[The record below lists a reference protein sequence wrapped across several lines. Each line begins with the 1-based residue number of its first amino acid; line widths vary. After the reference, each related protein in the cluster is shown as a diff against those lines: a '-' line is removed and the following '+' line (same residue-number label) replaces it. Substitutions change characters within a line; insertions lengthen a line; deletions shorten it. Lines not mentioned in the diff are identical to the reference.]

1 MHFDAEFWDTI
12 AFIAFVGLLGYFGLH
27 KKIADALDK
36 RSARV
41 KAQLDEAISL
51 RKEAEDLLASFV
63 VKKKQAEEEA
73 KAIIA
78 QAQVEAELIAKEAH
92 ARVADFVQ
100 RRTKQAEDKIASAE
114 TQALAQVRDAATD
127 AAARASEIVL
137 KTQAQGAYGDELVEQ
152 GIAGLKRLL
161 H

>member
-12 AFIAFVGLLGYFGLH
+12 AFITFAGLLGYFGLH
-27 KKIADALDK
+27 KKIASALDA
-36 RSARV
+36 RGARV
-41 KAQLDEAISL
+41 KSQIDEAIAL
-51 RKEAEDLLASFV
+51 RKEAEALLASFV
-63 VKKKQAEEEA
+63 QKKKEAEDEA

-92 ARVADFVQ
+92 ERAADFVQ

-114 TQALAQVRDAATD
+114 IQALDQVRGAAAD
-127 AAARASEIVL
+127 AAAKASEIVL
-137 KTQAQGAYGDELVEQ
+137 KSRVKGSFGDELVEQ
-152 GIAGLKRLL
+152 DIAGLKRLL

>member
-1 MHFDAEFWDTI
+1 MHFDAEFWDFI

-27 KKIADALDK
+27 TKIASALDA

-41 KAQLDEAISL
+41 KSQLDEAARL
-51 RKEAEDLLASFV
+51 RQEAEDLLASFV
-63 VKKKQAEEEA
+63 QKKKEAEDEA
-73 KAIIA
+73 KAIIS

-92 ARVADFVQ
+92 DRVADFVQ

-114 TQALAQVRDAATD
+114 TQALADVRNAATD
-127 AAARASEIVL
+127 AAAKASEIVL
-137 KTQAQGAYGDELVEQ
+137 KSQVKGGYGDDLVEQ
-152 GIAGLKRLL
+152 GIIGLKRLL

>member
-1 MHFDAEFWDTI
+1 MFFETEFWDAVGFI
-12 AFIAFVGLLGYFGLH
+12 AFIGVVVYFGLH
-27 KKIADALDK
+27 KKIGAALDN
-36 RSARV
+36 RNARIQ
-41 KAQLDEAISL
+41 AQLDEAITL

-63 VKKKQAEEEA
+63 QKKKAAEQEA

-92 ARVADFVQ
+92 DRVADFVQ
-100 RRTKQAEDKIASAE
+100 RRTKQAEDKIAAAE

-127 AAARASEIVL
+127 AASKASEIVL
-137 KTQAQGAYGDELVEQ
+137 KSQVKGGYGDELVEQ

>member
-1 MHFDAEFWDTI
+1 VFFETEFWDAVGFI
-12 AFIAFVGLLGYFGLH
+12 AFIGVVVYFGLH
-27 KKIADALDK
+27 KKIGAALDN
-36 RSARV
+36 RNARIQ
-41 KAQLDEAISL
+41 AQLDEAITL

-63 VKKKQAEEEA
+63 QKKKAAEQEA

-92 ARVADFVQ
+92 DRVADFVQ
-100 RRTKQAEDKIASAE
+100 RRTKQAEDKIAAAE

-127 AAARASEIVL
+127 AASKASEIVL
-137 KTQAQGAYGDELVEQ
+137 KSQVKGGYGDELVEQ

>member
-1 MHFDAEFWDTI
+1 MHFDAEFWDTV
-12 AFIAFVGLLGYFGLH
+12 AFIVFVGLLGYFGLH
-27 KKIADALDK
+27 KRIAATLDA

-41 KAQLDEAISL
+41 KAQIDEAIAL
-51 RKEAEDLLASFV
+51 RKEAEELLASFV
-63 VKKKQAEEEA
+63 QKKKEAEEEA

-92 ARVADFVQ
+92 ERVADFVQ
-100 RRTKQAEDKIASAE
+100 RRTRQAEDKIASAE
-114 TQALAQVRDAATD
+114 TQALAQVRNAATD
-127 AAARASEIVL
+127 AAAKASEIVL
-137 KTQAQGAYGDELVEQ
+137 KSQVKGGFGDELVEQ